1 MTVMIYKGVYKYTA
15 NWIHKMQF
23 ALSGESAKTKGE
35 TIEWQTETA
44 TGDIMGAAI
53 DDSGVP
59 AFMDQVEFET
69 AAQAM
74 AWLDEKANISSV

>member
-1 MTVMIYKGVYKYTA
+1 
-15 NWIHKMQF
+15 
-23 ALSGESAKTKGE
+23 
-35 TIEWQTETA
+35 
-44 TGDIMGAAI
+44 MGADI

-74 AWLDEKANISSV
+74 AWLDAKANISS